1 MGKKIRN
8 IFVKSLCTFLV
19 LSSVLFP
26 LGQLNVGQLNEGQL
40 SGVMAR
46 PLQDKIGG
54 EIM

>member
-26 LGQLNVGQLNEGQL
+26 LGQLNEGHLNDIMSSPSQG
-40 SGVMAR
+40 
-46 PLQDKIGG
+46 KIGG

>member
-26 LGQLNVGQLNEGQL
+26 LGQLNVGQLNEGHL
-40 SGVMAR
+40 SGIMSC
-46 PLQDKIGG
+46 PSQGKIGG
-54 EIM
+54 GIM